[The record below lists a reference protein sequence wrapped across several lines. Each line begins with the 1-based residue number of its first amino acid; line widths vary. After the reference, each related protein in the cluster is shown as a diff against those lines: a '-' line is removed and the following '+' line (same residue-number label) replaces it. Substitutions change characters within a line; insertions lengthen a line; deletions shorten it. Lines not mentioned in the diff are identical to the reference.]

1 MGSWLFVDAKQKPV
15 HGADKFNGDISKW
28 DVSEVK
34 NVKIMFRGAKS
45 FSHKLCGSWSKLS
58 GKKDMFD
65 KSDLSLF
72 CKTIRVSPHSTV
84 ATTAAPT
91 TTGGTT
97 TRWGFWGIATESA
110 TWSITTE
117 SAAAGAII
125 IAVAVF
131 AVVMIVGL

>member
-72 CKTIRVSPHSTV
+72 RKTIRVSPHSTV

-110 TWSITTE
+110 
-117 SAAAGAII
+117 AAGAII

-131 AVVMIVGL
+131 AVVMIVGLVAMLII

>member
-97 TRWGFWGIATESA
+97 TRWSFWGIATESA
-110 TWSITTE
+110 G
-117 SAAAGAII
+117 AGAII

-131 AVVMIVGL
+131 AVVIIVGLVAMLII